1 MLSTAKINIAKYRF
15 FFVTTL
21 VLVSEIISHYL
32 KGNELFSD
40 SWLMSSFSFLIA
52 YIFYMIFLED
62 YILKLTLTP
71 KFNQPTIDLLRL
83 TSLFVIS
90 KIFTTY
96 LENGIVN
103 INSSWILKTL
113 MITSSYFILD
123 IFLADFLIKFNN
135 HQLLFYNI
143 IKMFFSEYFIVM
155 FLNNDF
161 TSNDL
166 IDNASFLFSY
176 IFFEVITK
184 KFFN

>member
-32 KGNELFSD
+32 KGSELFSD
-40 SWLMSSFSFLIA
+40 SWLMSAFSFLLA

-62 YILKLTLTP
+62 YILKITMSP

-90 KIFTTY
+90 KIFTNY
-96 LENGIVN
+96 LENGIIN
-103 INSSWILKTL
+103 INSLWIVKTL
-113 MITSSYFILD
+113 MITGSYFILD
-123 IFLADFLIKFNN
+123 IFLADYLIKYNN
-135 HQLLFYNI
+135 HQLLLYNI
-143 IKMFFSEYFIVM
+143 TKMFFAEYFIVI
-155 FLNNDF
+155 FLYNDF

-166 IDNASFLFSY
+166 IDNVSFLFSY
-176 IFFEVITK
+176 IFFEIITK
-184 KFFN
+184 KFIN